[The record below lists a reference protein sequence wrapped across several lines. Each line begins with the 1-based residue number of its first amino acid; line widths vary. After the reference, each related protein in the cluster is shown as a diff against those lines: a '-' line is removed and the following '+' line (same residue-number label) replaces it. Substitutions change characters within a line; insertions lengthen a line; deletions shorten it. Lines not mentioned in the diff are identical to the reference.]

1 MLELPEAATLARQMN
16 ETLVGKT
23 IASARA
29 NTSPHKFAFYQGD
42 PETYPKKLEGQIIG
56 EAMARGSLITIAIG
70 TERVLALGDGGLR
83 ILYHEQEKTLPK
95 KHQLLIHFDDST
107 HLTVSV
113 SGWGA
118 VWLMTHAEQAAH
130 KWAGRVGTSPASDA
144 FTEAYLDGLFAAVPP
159 GDKRSIKY
167 FIVSDP
173 KIWGVANGY
182 LQDILFRAQLHPR
195 RRVVALTDGDRHRL
209 YGAIRTTVRAAL
221 AANGR
226 ITERDLFNQR
236 GSYTPLMYS
245 KTKSTPCTVC
255 GTTIEKI
262 SYLGGSC
269 YVCPTCQPLPEE

>member
-1 MLELPEAATLARQMN
+1 MLELPEAATLARQIN
-16 ETLVGKT
+16 QTLAGKT

-29 NTSPHKFAFYQGD
+29 NASPHKFAFYQGD
-42 PETYPKKLEGQIIG
+42 PEAYPDKLRNQVIG
-56 EAMARGSLITIAIG
+56 KATARGSLIVTAIG

-83 ILYHEQEKTLPK
+83 ILYHEREKTLPK
-95 KHQLLIHFDDST
+95 KHQLLIRFDDST
-107 HLTVSV
+107 HVTVSV

-130 KWAGRVGTSPASDA
+130 KWAGREGTSPASDD

-173 KIWGVANGY
+173 KIWGLANGY
-182 LQDILFRAQLHPR
+182 LQDILFHARLHPR
-195 RRVVALTDGDRHRL
+195 RRVVSLTDGDRRRL
-209 YGAIRTTVRAAL
+209 FGAIRTTVRKAI

-236 GSYTPLMYS
+236 GNYTPLMYT

-255 GTTIEKI
+255 GATIEKI

-269 YVCPTCQPLPEE
+269 YLCPTCQPLPEL

>member
-1 MLELPEAATLARQMN
+1 MLELPEAVTLTRQIN
-16 ETLVGKT
+16 ETLAGKT
-23 IASARA
+23 IASAMA

-42 PETYPKKLEGQIIG
+42 PETYPEKLRNQTIG
-56 EAMARGSLITIAIG
+56 EASARGSLIATAIG
-70 TERVLALGDGGLR
+70 TERVLLLGDGGLR
-83 ILYHEQEKTLPK
+83 ILYHEKEKTLPK
-95 KHQLLIHFDDST
+95 KHQLLLRFDDDT
-107 HLTVSV
+107 YLTVSV

-130 KWAGRVGTSPASDA
+130 RYAGYEGVSPISAE
-144 FTEAYLDGLFAAVPP
+144 FTEAYLDRLFAAVPP

-195 RRVVALTDGDRHRL
+195 RRVVGLADEDRSRL
-209 YGAIRTTVRAAL
+209 YGAVRTTVTKAI

-226 ITERDLFNQR
+226 VTERDLFNQR
-236 GSYTPLMYS
+236 GGYTPLLYT
-245 KTKSTPCTVC
+245 KTKGTPCTVC
-255 GTTIEKI
+255 GTPIEKI

-269 YVCPTCQPLPEE
+269 YLCPTCQPLVEE

>member
-1 MLELPEAATLARQMN
+1 MLELAEAVTLARQMN

-23 IASARA
+23 IAFSRA
-29 NTSPHKFAFYQGD
+29 NASPHKFAFYQGD
-42 PETYPKKLEGQIIG
+42 PETYPDKLRNQAIG
-56 EAMARGSLITIAIG
+56 EASARGSLIATAIG
-70 TERVLALGDGGLR
+70 TERVLLLGDGGLR
-83 ILYHEQEKTLPK
+83 VLYHEKEKTLPK
-95 KHQLLIHFDDST
+95 KHQLLIRFDDGT
-107 HLTVSV
+107 LLTVSV

-130 KWAGRVGTSPASDA
+130 KWAGREGTSPASND

-159 GDKRSIKY
+159 TDKRSIKY

-195 RRVVALTDGDRHRL
+195 RRVVGLTDADRRRL
-209 YGAIRTTVRAAL
+209 YGAIRTTVREAI

-236 GSYTPLMYS
+236 GNYTPLMYT

-269 YVCPTCQPLPEE
+269 YVCPTCQPLPAE